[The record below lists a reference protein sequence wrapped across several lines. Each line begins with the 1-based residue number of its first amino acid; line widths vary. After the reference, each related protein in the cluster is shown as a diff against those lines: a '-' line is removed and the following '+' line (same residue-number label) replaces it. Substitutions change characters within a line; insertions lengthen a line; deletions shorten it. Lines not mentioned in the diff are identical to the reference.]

1 MCFLKILASILVV
14 SHKAKKSGPVPHHYS
29 TSFSHSASNAKSPQ
43 YYTILGNKGKTKADL
58 SLDLSSPNNCEE
70 PLPSEE
76 LQPAPEPVQVNVL
89 YSST

>member
-1 MCFLKILASILVV
+1 
-14 SHKAKKSGPVPHHYS
+14 VPHHSS
-29 TSFSHSASNAKSPQ
+29 TNFNHSASNAKSLQ
-43 YYTILGNKGKTKADL
+43 DFTFLGNESKTKDNF